1 MRLWS
6 CLARLVDEV
15 QASELDLIAAGVLAG
30 DRTWIGRAITLVESR
45 KNSDFDQAN
54 ALLETL
60 LPHSGSSFRVGITGA
75 PGVGKSTFIDEL
87 GTRLTESG
95 HRVAVLAVDPSSTIS
110 GGSILGDKTR
120 MDRLSANQ
128 SAFIRPS
135 PASGLLG
142 GVAKNTR
149 ETIIVL
155 EAAGFDV
162 VLVETVG
169 VGQSEALVAEMV
181 FFFLV
186 LLLAGAGDDL
196 QGIKK
201 GVLEIADL
209 LAVNKSD
216 GENELRARQA
226 ARDYQSATELL
237 NPTNPNWNPPVMT
250 CSGLTGQGVE
260 AIWQKVTDYRNLMT
274 ETGDWDSRRSG
285 QQVRWMWSL
294 VEDRLIHRLRD
305 NPEIAETI
313 ETLEKSVISGSLTPL
328 VAANS
333 ILRAFGEID

>member
-1 MRLWS
+1 MI
-6 CLARLVDEV
+6 EV
-15 QASELDLIAAGVLAG
+15 QASELDLIVAGVLSG

-45 KNSDFDQAN
+45 NIDDLEQAS
-54 ALLETL
+54 ALLEML
-60 LPHSGSSFRVGITGA
+60 LPHSGSSSRIGITGA

-87 GTRLTESG
+87 GTRLTEKD
-95 HRVAVLAVDPSSTIS
+95 HHVAVLAVDPSSSIS

-120 MDRLSANQ
+120 MDRLSSNNR
-128 SAFIRPS
+128 AFIRPS

-149 ETIIVL
+149 ETIVVL

-169 VGQSEALVAEMV
+169 VGQSEARVAEMV
-181 FFFLV
+181 DFFLV
-186 LLLAGAGDDL
+186 LLLPGAGDVL

-209 LAVNKSD
+209 LVVNKAD

-226 ARDYQSATELL
+226 AREYQSATELL
-237 NPTNPNWNPPVMT
+237 TPTNPNWTPPVMT

-260 AIWQKVTDYRNLMT
+260 AIWQKITDHYSLMT
-274 ETGDWDSRRSG
+274 TTGDWDSRRSN

-313 ETLEKSVISGSLTPL
+313 ENLEKSVYAGSVTPL
-328 VAANS
+328 VAADRVLTSFNG
-333 ILRAFGEID
+333 IE

>member
-1 MRLWS
+1 MQVETS
-6 CLARLVDEV
+6 D
-15 QASELDLIAAGVLAG
+15 LDLITAGVLSG

-45 KNSDFDQAN
+45 NNDDLEQAS
-54 ALLETL
+54 ALLEML
-60 LPHSGSSFRVGITGA
+60 LPYSGSSSRIGVTGA

-87 GTRLTESG
+87 GTRLTEKG
-95 HRVAVLAVDPSSTIS
+95 HQVAVLAVDPSSSIS

-120 MDRLSANQ
+120 MDRLSSDQ
-128 SAFIRPS
+128 RAFIRPS
-135 PASGLLG
+135 PTSGLLG

-149 ETIIVL
+149 ETIVVL

-169 VGQSEALVAEMV
+169 VGQSESQVAEMV
-181 FFFLV
+181 DFFLV
-186 LLLAGAGDDL
+186 LLLPGAGDAL

-209 LAVNKSD
+209 LAVNKAD

-226 ARDYQSATELL
+226 AREYQSATELL
-237 NPTNPNWNPPVMT
+237 TPTNPNWTPPVLT

-260 AIWQKVTDYRNLMT
+260 ALWEKITDYQSVMVA
-274 ETGDWDSRRSG
+274 TGDWDSRRSS

-305 NPEIAETI
+305 NPKIAESI
-313 ETLEKSVISGSLTPL
+313 ENLEKSVYSGSVTPL
-328 VAANS
+328 VAADRVLAS
-333 ILRAFGEID
+333 FSEIE

>member
-1 MRLWS
+1 M
-6 CLARLVDEV
+6 ET
-15 QASELDLIAAGVLAG
+15 SELDLITAGVLSG

-45 KNSDFDQAN
+45 NNDDLEQAS
-54 ALLETL
+54 ALLEML
-60 LPHSGSSFRVGITGA
+60 LPYSGSSSRIGVTGA

-87 GTRLTESG
+87 GTRLTEKG
-95 HRVAVLAVDPSSTIS
+95 HQVAVLAVDPSSSIS

-120 MDRLSANQ
+120 MDRLSSDQ
-128 SAFIRPS
+128 RAFIRPS
-135 PASGLLG
+135 PTSGLLG

-149 ETIIVL
+149 ETIVVL

-169 VGQSEALVAEMV
+169 VGQSESQVAEMV
-181 FFFLV
+181 DFFLV
-186 LLLAGAGDDL
+186 LLLPGAGDAL

-209 LAVNKSD
+209 LAVNKAD

-226 ARDYQSATELL
+226 AREYQSATELL
-237 NPTNPNWNPPVMT
+237 TPTNPNWIPPVLT

-260 AIWQKVTDYRNLMT
+260 ALWEKITDYQSVMVA
-274 ETGDWDSRRSG
+274 TGDWDSRRSS

-305 NPEIAETI
+305 NPKIAESI
-313 ETLEKSVISGSLTPL
+313 ENLEKSVYSGSVTPL
-328 VAANS
+328 VAADRVLAS
-333 ILRAFGEID
+333 FSEIE